1 MWQQRSTPVQ
11 YWNRISYTREK
22 RYLKC
27 FAETKRWYLHIKT
40 TKLLQDCLTDY
51 LEASKR
57 KYYSSRLTSSKVYW
71 LLLKSILNDAKND
84 FITSLFTTNLVI
96 IDLKKKQIFL
106 IKTTREFLIQRST
119 STISYL
125 QSIFHKKILV
135 KLFQI

>member
-27 FAETKRWYLHIKT
+27 FAETKRWYLHKKT

-106 IKTTREFLIQRST
+106 NPNKNHVDNNIRICMLNLWGPI
-119 STISYL
+119 ISM
-125 QSIFHKKILV
+125 ILD
-135 KLFQI
+135 LL